1 MTSLASI
8 LTSDRLKVD
17 VARQIRVSSGTLL
30 DDKDFEAAIQ
40 EILPIYAPPEDP
52 WSIVLAG
59 AKVFSKKFEGLDESS
74 GYHSATQNAAFSVN
88 IPRFDVR
95 HRLKD
100 IKVKKIS

>member
-1 MTSLASI
+1 LRRWAGAEKFVLGGGSYGGFISLDYAILHGDKLLGLILRDTWTNGVVGAMTSLASI

-52 WSIVLAG
+52 
-59 AKVFSKKFEGLDESS
+59 
-74 GYHSATQNAAFSVN
+74 
-88 IPRFDVR
+88 
-95 HRLKD
+95 
-100 IKVKKIS
+100 